1 MNSVQLIGRFV
12 KDIDIR
18 TVNEKTIVA
27 NFTLAVDGYGR
38 KTDFINCV
46 AFNKTAE
53 NLVKYNKKGYI
64 IGITGSITT
73 GSYENKKGDKVYT
86 TDVLVNNFTF
96 LPNARKDEKQEQ
108 PQEQPQDTP
117 FNSGYRC

>member
-18 TVNEKTIVA
+18 TVNEKTVVA
-27 NFTLAVDGYGR
+27 NFTLAVNGYSD

-53 NLVKYNKKGYI
+53 NLAKWTKKGDI

-73 GSYENKKGDKVYT
+73 GSYENKNGSKVFT

-96 LPNARKDEKQEQ
+96 LPNSRKDEKQEQ
-108 PQEQPQDTP
+108 PQETP
-117 FNSGYRC
+117 FGNSYRR

>member
-18 TVNEKTIVA
+18 TANKKTVVA
-27 NFTLAVDGYGR
+27 NFTLAVNRYDE
-38 KTDFINCV
+38 KTDFISCV

-53 NLVKYNKKGYI
+53 NLAKYTKKGDI
-64 IGITGSITT
+64 IGLTGSIVT

-86 TDVLVNNFTF
+86 TDVLVNGFTF
-96 LPNARKDEKQEQ
+96 LPNARKEEKQEQ
-108 PQEQPQDTP
+108 ETP
-117 FNSGYRC
+117 FGNGYKC

>member
-27 NFTLAVDGYGR
+27 NFTLAVNGYGD
-38 KTDFINCV
+38 KTDFISCV

-53 NLVKYNKKGYI
+53 NLAKYTVKGDI

-73 GSYENKKGDKVYT
+73 GSYENKKDDKVYT

-96 LPNARKDEKQEQ
+96 LPNARKEKQEQ
-108 PQEQPQDTP
+108 ETP
-117 FNSGYRC
+117 FGNGYRR

>member
-12 KDIDIR
+12 RDIEIKS
-18 TVNEKTIVA
+18 VNEKTVVA
-27 NFTLAVDGYGR
+27 NFSLAVNGYGD

-53 NLVKYNKKGYI
+53 NLAKFTKKGDI
-64 IGITGSITT
+64 IGITGSIST
-73 GSYENKKGDKVYT
+73 GSYENKKGDKVFT

-96 LPNARKDEKQEQ
+96 LPNPKKEEKQT
-108 PQEQPQDTP
+108 QDNP
-117 FNSGYRC
+117 FGRY

>member
-18 TVNEKTIVA
+18 TVNEKTVVA
-27 NFTLAVDGYGR
+27 NFTLAVNGYGD
-38 KTDFINCV
+38 KTDFISCV

-53 NLVKYNKKGYI
+53 TLASYTKKGDI

-108 PQEQPQDTP
+108 PQDTP
-117 FNSGYRC
+117 FNSGYRR

>member
-12 KDIDIR
+12 RDIDIKS
-18 TVNEKTIVA
+18 VNEKTVVA
-27 NFTLAVDGYGR
+27 NFSLAVNGYGD

-53 NLVKYNKKGYI
+53 NLAKYTKKGDI
-64 IGITGSITT
+64 IGITGSINT

-96 LPNARKDEKQEQ
+96 LPNPRKEEKQEQ
-108 PQEQPQDTP
+108 DKP
-117 FNSGYRC
+117 FGRY

>member
-18 TVNEKTIVA
+18 TANEKTVVA
-27 NFTLAVDGYGR
+27 NFTLAVNGYGD

-46 AFNKTAE
+46 VFNKTAE
-53 NLVKYNKKGYI
+53 NLAKWTKKGDI

-73 GSYENKKGDKVYT
+73 GNYENKKGDKVYT

-96 LPNARKDEKQEQ
+96 LPNVRKDEKQEQ
-108 PQEQPQDTP
+108 PQDTP
-117 FNSGYRC
+117 FNNGYRH

>member
-18 TVNEKTIVA
+18 TANEKTVVA
-27 NFTLAVDGYGR
+27 NFTLAVNGYGD

-53 NLVKYNKKGYI
+53 NLAKYTKKGDI
-64 IGITGSITT
+64 IGITGSINT
-73 GSYENKKGDKVYT
+73 GSYENKKGDKVFT

-96 LPNARKDEKQEQ
+96 LPNPRKEKQE
-108 PQEQPQDTP
+108 PQDKP
-117 FNSGYRC
+117 FGRY

>member
-1 MNSVQLIGRFV
+1 MNNVQLIGRFV

-18 TVNEKTIVA
+18 TANEKTVVA
-27 NFTLAVDGYGR
+27 NFTLAVNGYGD

-53 NLVKYNKKGYI
+53 NLAKWTKKGDI

-73 GSYENKKGDKVYT
+73 GSYENKNGSKVFT

-96 LPNARKDEKQEQ
+96 LPNPKKEKKQQEQ
-108 PQEQPQDTP
+108 DKP
-117 FNSGYRC
+117 FGRY

>member
-12 KDIDIR
+12 RDIDIKS
-18 TVNEKTIVA
+18 VNEKTVVA
-27 NFTLAVDGYGR
+27 NFSLAVNGYGD

-53 NLVKYNKKGYI
+53 NLAKFTKKGDI
-64 IGITGSITT
+64 IGISGSINT

-96 LPNARKDEKQEQ
+96 LPNPRKEEKQEQ
-108 PQEQPQDTP
+108 TQDRP
-117 FNSGYRC
+117 FGRY

>member
-18 TVNEKTIVA
+18 TANEKTVVA
-27 NFTLAVDGYGR
+27 NFTLAVNGYGD

-53 NLVKYNKKGYI
+53 NLAKFTKKGDI
-64 IGITGSITT
+64 IGITGSINT

-96 LPNARKDEKQEQ
+96 LPNPRKEEKQ
-108 PQEQPQDTP
+108 QEQDKP
-117 FNSGYRC
+117 FGRY

>member
-1 MNSVQLIGRFV
+1 MNNVQLIGRFV

-18 TVNEKTIVA
+18 TANEKTVVA
-27 NFTLAVDGYGR
+27 NFTLAVNGYGD

-53 NLVKYNKKGYI
+53 NLAKFTKKGDI
-64 IGITGSITT
+64 IGITGSINT

-96 LPNARKDEKQEQ
+96 LPNPRKEEKQEKQEQ
-108 PQEQPQDTP
+108 DRP
-117 FNSGYRC
+117 FGRY

>member
-27 NFTLAVDGYGR
+27 NFTLAVISYGE
-38 KTDFINCV
+38 KVDFITCV
-46 AFNKTAE
+46 AFNKVAE
-53 NLVKYNKKGYI
+53 NLAKYTKKGDI

-86 TDVLVNNFTF
+86 TDVLVNGFSF
-96 LPNARKDEKQEQ
+96 LPNRRKDEKQEQ
-108 PQEQPQDTP
+108 TQDTP
-117 FNSGYRC
+117 FGNGYRR

>member
-18 TVNEKTIVA
+18 SANEKTVVA
-27 NFTLAVDGYGR
+27 NFTLAVNGYVD
-38 KTDFINCV
+38 KIDFINCV

-53 NLVKYNKKGYI
+53 NLAKFTKKGDI
-64 IGITGSITT
+64 IGITGSINT

-96 LPNARKDEKQEQ
+96 LPNPRKEEKQEQ
-108 PQEQPQDTP
+108 DKP
-117 FNSGYRC
+117 FGRY